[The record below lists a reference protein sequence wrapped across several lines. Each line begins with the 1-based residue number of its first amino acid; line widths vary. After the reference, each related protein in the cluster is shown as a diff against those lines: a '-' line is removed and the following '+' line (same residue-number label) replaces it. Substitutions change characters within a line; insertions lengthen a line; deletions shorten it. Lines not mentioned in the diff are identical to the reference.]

1 MSHLRVYLEL
11 LRVNNVLLIVKI
23 LPANGISVFIL
34 FFYFLGFLL
43 WFFFMRVQSF
53 IMHDATNLVFG
64 HLFRMQVS
72 KPCLSRQ
79 LKLAEFPT
87 PVNAS

>member
-11 LRVNNVLLIVKI
+11 LRVNNVLLIAKI
-23 LPANGISVFIL
+23 LPSNGISVFR
-34 FFYFLGFLL
+34 FCC
-43 WFFFMRVQSF
+43 FFMQVQSF
-53 IMHDATNLVFG
+53 IIHDAINLVFG

-79 LKLAEFPT
+79 LKLAEFPI
-87 PVNAS
+87 PINAN